1 VKNLSKEY
9 KNYELCILR
18 KAEVNIK
25 DDEKDGFI
33 CIYKRQSNVKDV
45 IISTLKCMP
54 KII

>member
-1 VKNLSKEY
+1 MKNLSKEY

-25 DDEKDGFI
+25 NDEKDGFI
-33 CIYKRQSNVKDV
+33 CIYKRQSNGKNV
-45 IISTLKCMP
+45 IISTLKYML